1 MKGLVPIFFLFSPHW
16 QKMPKLPDFV
26 KKYPI
31 NPDLIIK
38 SAIYLDRMELHNSAN
53 GIKSNNPKG
62 GWYWSSSLLLSFFSS
77 LAVDAIAFNAICSI
91 PFLNRCSVPFK
102 CSKAM
107 SSAALK
113 NEITT
118 RLAVAMFSS

>member
-1 MKGLVPIFFLFSPHW
+1 MAKMAKMAKISQNG
-16 QKMPKLPDFV
+16 QKNK
-26 KKYPI
+26 I
-31 NPDLIIK
+31 
-38 SAIYLDRMELHNSAN
+38 IYLERIELHNSAK
-53 GIKSNNPKG
+53 GMKSNNPKG

>member
-1 MKGLVPIFFLFSPHW
+1 
-16 QKMPKLPDFV
+16 
-26 KKYPI
+26 
-31 NPDLIIK
+31 
-38 SAIYLDRMELHNSAN
+38 MELHNSDK
-53 GIKSNNPKG
+53 GMKSNNPKG